1 MTNAVDSAGSDLG
14 LELGAVGRFSSNRC
28 IGLEQEF
35 LLADEGIVLS
45 NRADEFLD
53 ACREAARAAGRNAES
68 FAPECAKSMV
78 EVNTPP
84 VRSLAELAREY
95 PTGLETGHSA
105 RETLEV
111 LLGSD
116 PEPEKRQ
123 LGIVDL

>member
-1 MTNAVDSAGSDLG
+1 MTGASPIRTGYHCPPEYATGGRFLRRADYNTPTEGLDSAGSDLG
-14 LELGAVGRFSSNRC
+14 LELGAVGRFSSNCC

-53 ACREAARAAGRNAES
+53 ACREAARAAGRDAES

-84 VRSLAELAREY
+84 VRSCAELGA
-95 PTGLETGHSA
+95 
-105 RETLEV
+105 
-111 LLGSD
+111 
-116 PEPEKRQ
+116 
-123 LGIVDL
+123 